1 MSTPFRIFNSRMI
14 MLSLVLFCFTNI
26 KAALTQRLVAFY
38 CCNLKIH
45 NIIEVTWS
53 GPSGPYHGHPF
64 FYVILHYS
72 ERIFWQ
78 NLNSLI
84 YIAGKC
90 PSHSFLKFL
99 DLPLIKPLPTI
110 HKFPRLKY
118 FYAHIIYIYIKL
130 IEFGM
135 TNNHLNFTDSLQW
148 ITGLWKL

>member
-14 MLSLVLFCFTNI
+14 MLSLVVFCFTNI
-26 KAALTQRLVAFY
+26 NAALTQRLVAFH
-38 CCNLKIH
+38 CCNLEIH
-45 NIIEVTWS
+45 NIIEVTRS
-53 GPSGPYHGHPF
+53 GPSGPYHGHLF
-64 FYVILHYS
+64 FCVILHYFK
-72 ERIFWQ
+72 RIFWQ

-110 HKFPRLKY
+110 REFPGLSTFMLILY
-118 FYAHIIYIYIKL
+118 YIFIEIIK
-130 IEFGM
+130 FGM
-135 TNNHLNFTDSLQW
+135 NNHLNFTDSLQW